1 MKNEIYYSK
10 SLNPAEKM
18 ALSYIMKGNKRQKFI
33 SSDILARLLCSTR
46 QTASKVMKSLED
58 KGLIKRMKPEGAK
71 YYITIILNHTFA
83 TFSPGLVICENRI
96 TRDKEITCF
105 CDIQEENKTI
115 TEKEDCRRAIA
126 LFDKLYG

>member
-58 KGLIKRMKPEGAK
+58 KGLIKRMKPAGSK
-71 YYITIILNHTFA
+71 YYITIVINVTFDMFA
-83 TFSPGLVICENRI
+83 PGLEICENRI
-96 TRDKEITCF
+96 TKDKDITCF
-105 CDIQEENKTI
+105 CDIQEETKQI
-115 TEKEDCRRAIA
+115 TEKEEIRRAIA
-126 LFDKLYG
+126 TFNRICG